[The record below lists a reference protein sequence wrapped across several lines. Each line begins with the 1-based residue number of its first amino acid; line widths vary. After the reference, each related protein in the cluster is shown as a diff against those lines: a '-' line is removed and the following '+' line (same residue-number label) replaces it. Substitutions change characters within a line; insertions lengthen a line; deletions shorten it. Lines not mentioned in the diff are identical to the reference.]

1 MSGYSPEIEQ
11 AGITWGQL
19 KKCRDDDYVCT
30 MVSAFMLVQVTGQ
43 EGFPEPKLGQ
53 VLEELDDRFG
63 IRLDGYAGQVHEA
76 RRMII

>member
-1 MSGYSPEIEQ
+1 
-11 AGITWGQL
+11 
-19 KKCRDDDYVCT
+19 
-30 MVSAFMLVQVTGQ
+30 VTGQ

-76 RRMII
+76 RRMTI

>member
-1 MSGYSPEIEQ
+1 MYYGFGVY
-11 AGITWGQL
+11 AGA
-19 KKCRDDDYVCT
+19 
-30 MVSAFMLVQVTGQ
+30 STGQ

-53 VLEELDDRFG
+53 VLEEPDDRFG

>member
-30 MVSAFMLVQVTGQ
+30 MVSAFMLVQV
-43 EGFPEPKLGQ
+43 
-53 VLEELDDRFG
+53 LDN
-63 IRLDGYAGQVHEA
+63 LQVHVSLYF
-76 RRMII
+76 MVTCL